1 MHFYQFLGRF
11 SLSYIAKNLI
21 SQDMAEST
29 ERNYVLP
36 IVVFLV
42 LLYASPLI
50 TLGYT
55 TCYALYYFVYVPNFA
70 AAKPASKAVEKQPSE

>member
-1 MHFYQFLGRF
+1 
-11 SLSYIAKNLI
+11 
-21 SQDMAEST
+21 MAEST

-70 AAKPASKAVEKQPSE
+70 AKPASKAVEKPPSE